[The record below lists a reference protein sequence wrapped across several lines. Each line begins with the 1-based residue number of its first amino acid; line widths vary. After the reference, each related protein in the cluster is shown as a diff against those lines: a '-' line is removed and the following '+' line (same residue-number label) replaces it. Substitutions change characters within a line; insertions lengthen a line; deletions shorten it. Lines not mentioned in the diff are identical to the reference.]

1 MMKQTVTIELPANF
15 TDKQQRLILKYL
27 FEGRQRIYSTEWPL
41 LLRSFNE
48 LHKAFV
54 ITQTEVS
61 TFREVYNM
69 QVDMLFADLYIEE
82 LLKLHDVMREFPN
95 LRIRISG
102 LIVKHLQQVDLQR
115 PEWPL
120 TNLLLSYC
128 LYFWESFTAGYAFEV
143 RIFRDLTASGM
154 IFNAH
159 DIRSRQERYLAYDL
173 EVLGLYGDIKTST
186 YFLKVGRSQKLPHD
200 FYITRFYDTYPA
212 KSDKKGRQR
221 ILVVMLKPA
230 AWNKIDGQTVTRL
243 LEEAAEAFPSPVRV
257 ELDVGPIVVADYEV
271 WKEKVLL
278 YQYGKES

>member
-1 MMKQTVTIELPANF
+1 
-15 TDKQQRLILKYL
+15 
-27 FEGRQRIYSTEWPL
+27 
-41 LLRSFNE
+41 
-48 LHKAFV
+48 
-54 ITQTEVS
+54 
-61 TFREVYNM
+61 
-69 QVDMLFADLYIEE
+69 
-82 LLKLHDVMREFPN
+82 MREFSS
-95 LRIRISG
+95 LRTRIGG

-115 PEWPL
+115 PEWPE

-159 DIRSRQERYLAYDL
+159 DIRSRQERYLSYDL

-186 YFLKVGRSQKLPHD
+186 YFLKVGRSKKLPHD
-200 FYITRFYDTYPA
+200 FYITRFY
-212 KSDKKGRQR
+212 DKKGRQR

-230 AWNKIDGQTVTRL
+230 AWNQIDGNTVTKL